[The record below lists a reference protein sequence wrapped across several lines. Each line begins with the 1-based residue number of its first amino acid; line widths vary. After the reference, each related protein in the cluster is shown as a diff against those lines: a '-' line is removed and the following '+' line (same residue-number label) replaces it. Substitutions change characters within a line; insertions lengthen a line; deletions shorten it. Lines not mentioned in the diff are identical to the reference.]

1 MVEAALVATGV
12 GTVATEEEVPT
23 VEVGM
28 EEAGVPVVEMAMGKW
43 EDVPGLVSDT
53 AVSEGEVTE
62 GETG

>member
-1 MVEAALVATGV
+1 MVATGV

-23 VEVGM
+23 VEAGM
-28 EEAGVPVVEMAMGKW
+28 EEAGVRAVETAMGKW

-53 AVSEGEVTE
+53 AVSEGEVME